1 MSINGL
7 FCDDSD
13 RKFTKTWGILRGGAE
28 QKKPEE
34 GFIWCKPRD
43 FSVLEKQP
51 KSFSE
56 YWTLLQSQ

>member
-1 MSINGL
+1 MRGLTKHILQMSINGL

-34 GFIWCKPRD
+34 GFI
-43 FSVLEKQP
+43 
-51 KSFSE
+51 
-56 YWTLLQSQ
+56 